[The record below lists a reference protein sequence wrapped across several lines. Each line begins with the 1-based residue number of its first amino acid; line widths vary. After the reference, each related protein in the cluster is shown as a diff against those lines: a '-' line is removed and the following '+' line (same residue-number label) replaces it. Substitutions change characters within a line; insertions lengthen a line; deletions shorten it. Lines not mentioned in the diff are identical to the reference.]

1 MFLMNLWSERQNLVK
16 EFQAIL
22 SHLFQAT
29 LKQCWY
35 VVSTLCNVISTLFQR
50 FATLFQ
56 RRGPTLCN
64 VEKTSDFV
72 SFSTSD
78 QCYFNAD
85 PKRLNNVDP
94 TLKCWLGYH
103 ITAWKFSA
111 KNFLRI
117 QCEDFLLKSLYSV
130 RQYRKIR
137 TINNSIYWHIS
148 RSVCAILSLFESEAV
163 TGGVLWKRCS

>member
-1 MFLMNLWSERQNLVK
+1 MLIQRCINVVQRYFD
-16 EFQAIL
+16 
-22 SHLFQAT
+22 
-29 LKQCWY
+29 
-35 VVSTLCNVISTLFQR
+35 VVSTFCNVVS
-50 FATLFQ
+50 TLFQ
-56 RRGPTLCN
+56 RRGPTFCN

-85 PKRLNNVDP
+85 PKRWNNVDP

-117 QCEDFLLKSLYSV
+117 HCEDFLLKSLYSV

-137 TINNSIYWHIS
+137 AINNSVYWHIS

-163 TGGVLWKRCS
+163 MGGVL

>member
-1 MFLMNLWSERQNLVK
+1 MLIQRCIN
-16 EFQAIL
+16 
-22 SHLFQAT
+22 
-29 LKQCWY
+29 
-35 VVSTLCNVISTLFQR
+35 VVQLYFDVVSTLFQR
-50 FATLFQ
+50 RSPPF
-56 RRGPTLCN
+56 CN

-85 PKRLNNVDP
+85 PKRWNNVDP

-117 QCEDFLLKSLYSV
+117 HCEDFLLKSLYSV

-137 TINNSIYWHIS
+137 TINNSVYWHIS
-148 RSVCAILSLFESEAV
+148 RRVCAILSLFESEAV
-163 TGGVLWKRCS
+163 MGGVL

>member
-1 MFLMNLWSERQNLVK
+1 MLIQRCINVVQLYFD
-16 EFQAIL
+16 
-22 SHLFQAT
+22 
-29 LKQCWY
+29 
-35 VVSTLCNVISTLFQR
+35 VVSTLFQPR
-50 FATLFQ
+50 SPPF
-56 RRGPTLCN
+56 CK

-85 PKRLNNVDP
+85 PKRWNNVDP

-117 QCEDFLLKSLYSV
+117 HCEDFLLKSLYSV

-137 TINNSIYWHIS
+137 AINNSVYWHIS

-163 TGGVLWKRCS
+163 MGGVL

>member
-1 MFLMNLWSERQNLVK
+1 MLIQRCINVVQRYFD
-16 EFQAIL
+16 
-22 SHLFQAT
+22 
-29 LKQCWY
+29 
-35 VVSTLCNVISTLFQR
+35 VVSTFCNVVS
-50 FATLFQ
+50 TLFQ
-56 RRGPTLCN
+56 RRGPTFCN

-85 PKRLNNVDP
+85 PKRWNNVDP

-163 TGGVLWKRCS
+163 TGGVL

>member
-22 SHLFQAT
+22 SHLFQT
-29 LKQCWY
+29 MLKQCWY
-35 VVSTLCNVISTLFQR
+35 NVVSTLCNFISTLFQR
-50 FATLFQ
+50 RSPPF
-56 RRGPTLCN
+56 CN

-85 PKRLNNVDP
+85 PKRWNNVDP

-137 TINNSIYWHIS
+137 TINNSVYWHIS
-148 RSVCAILSLFESEAV
+148 CSVCAILSLFESEAV
-163 TGGVLWKRCS
+163 TGGVL

>member
-1 MFLMNLWSERQNLVK
+1 MLIQRCINVVQRYFD
-16 EFQAIL
+16 
-22 SHLFQAT
+22 
-29 LKQCWY
+29 
-35 VVSTLCNVISTLFQR
+35 VVSTFCNVVS
-50 FATLFQ
+50 TLFQ
-56 RRGPTLCN
+56 RRGLAFCN
-64 VEKTSDFV
+64 VEKTSDFI

-85 PKRLNNVDP
+85 PKRWNNVDP

-163 TGGVLWKRCS
+163 TGGVL

>member
-35 VVSTLCNVISTLFQR
+35 NVVSMLWNVISTLFQR
-50 FATLFQ
+50 RSPPF
-56 RRGPTLCN
+56 CN

-85 PKRLNNVDP
+85 PKRWNNVDP

-137 TINNSIYWHIS
+137 AINNSVYWHIS

-163 TGGVLWKRCS
+163 MGGVL

>member
-1 MFLMNLWSERQNLVK
+1 MLIQRCINVVQRYFD
-16 EFQAIL
+16 
-22 SHLFQAT
+22 
-29 LKQCWY
+29 
-35 VVSTLCNVISTLFQR
+35 VVSTFCNVVS
-50 FATLFQ
+50 TLFQ
-56 RRGPTLCN
+56 RRGPTFCN

-85 PKRLNNVDP
+85 PKRWNNVDP

-148 RSVCAILSLFESEAV
+148 CSVCAILSLFESEAV
-163 TGGVLWKRCS
+163 TGGVL